1 MFKLKSEEGMAR
13 VGVLKTAHG
22 RVDTPSFKAVAT
34 KGAVKPITPEDLHE
48 MGAQEIISNALL
60 LSLKPGLE
68 VIEAHGG
75 LHKFIGWDGT
85 IFTDCGGFQVLSF
98 EKSFHEKTTDEGL
111 VFRSPFDG
119 TRHMLTPGKLIE
131 IQNRLSSD
139 VAMALDHMP
148 LYGCTKQEAA
158 ESLRHTH
165 TWMAECR
172 KLHSNPK
179 QLLFG
184 IAQGSVYPDL
194 RKKSIKFIDSL
205 DFDGIAYGGL
215 AVGEPKDKMYKMI
228 KLSTENCSPDKV
240 HYVMGV
246 GNPIDIVECI
256 NLGVDSFDSVF
267 PTRNAR
273 HGQIFTRKGPINIRN
288 GIFRKDYTPL
298 DEDCSCKVCKT
309 YTKSYIHH
317 LHRTGEPL
325 GMRLA
330 SYHNLYFIQE
340 LLRDIRKSIKNQE
353 FGSFRK
359 EFLKNYHLKN
369 GKKPQK

>member
-1 MFKLKSEEGMAR
+1 MFKLKYTDGMAR

-22 RVDTPSFKAVAT
+22 KVDTPSFKAVAT

-68 VIEAHGG
+68 VIKAHGG
-75 LHKFIGWDGT
+75 LHNFIGWDGT
-85 IFTDCGGFQVLSF
+85 IFTDCGGFQVLSM
-98 EKSFHEKTTDEGL
+98 EDSFHEKTTDEGL

-119 TRHMLTPGKLIE
+119 SRHNLTPKRLIE
-131 IQNRLSSD
+131 IQESLGSD
-139 VAMALDHMP
+139 IAMALDHMP
-148 LYGCTKQEAA
+148 LYGCTKAEAA

-165 TWMAECR
+165 KWMAECKELHTR
-172 KLHSNPK
+172 KD

-194 RKKSIKFIDSL
+194 RKKSIKYIDSL

-215 AVGEPKDKMYKMI
+215 AVGEPKDKMYRMI
-228 KLSTENCSPDKV
+228 KLSTENCSADKV

-246 GNPIDIVECI
+246 GNPIDLIECI

-273 HGQIFTRKGPINIRN
+273 HGQIFTRQGPINIRN
-288 GIFRKDYTPL
+288 GIFKNNYSPL
-298 DEDCSCKVCKT
+298 TAECSCKVCKT
-309 YTKSYIHH
+309 HTKAYIHH
-317 LHRTGEPL
+317 LHRMGEPL

-330 SYHNLYFIQE
+330 AYHNLYFIQE
-340 LLRDIRKSIKNQE
+340 LLRDVRKAIKQGE
-353 FGSFRK
+353 WTRFRK
-359 EFLKNYHLKN
+359 DFVKHYKLKKRDN
-369 GKKPQK
+369 